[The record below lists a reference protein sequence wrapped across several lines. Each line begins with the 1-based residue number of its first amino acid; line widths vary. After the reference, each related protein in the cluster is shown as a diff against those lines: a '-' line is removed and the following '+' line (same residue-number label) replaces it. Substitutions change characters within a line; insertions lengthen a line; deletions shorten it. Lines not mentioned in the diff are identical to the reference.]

1 LLCSI
6 DGVLQVKLIPHV
18 FRQEVY
24 AGKDKIIVDMTS
36 EEPPNPENSKK
47 IKTPEYCSPVNF
59 FEPDYQLY
67 PLFEDIDRKYT
78 VLLHEGDC
86 MYVPA
91 FYYHQ
96 YVAKTE

>member
-1 LLCSI
+1 MLCSI

-24 AGKDKIIVDMTS
+24 AGKDKIIVDES
-36 EEPPNPENSKK
+36 DEKPQNAKRIP
-47 IKTPEYCSPVNF
+47 TPDTCSPVNF
-59 FEPDYQLY
+59 FEPDYSIY

-86 MYVPA
+86 LYVPA
-91 FYYHQ
+91 YYYH
-96 YVAKTE
+96 